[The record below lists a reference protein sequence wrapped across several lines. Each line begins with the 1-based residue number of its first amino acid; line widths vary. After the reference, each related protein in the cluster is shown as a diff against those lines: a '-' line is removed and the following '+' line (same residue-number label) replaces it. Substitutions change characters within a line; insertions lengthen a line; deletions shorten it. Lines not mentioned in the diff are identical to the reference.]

1 MATPIWPQEG
11 VALDSTGDLVA
22 GSLGAVALG
31 LLSAL
36 PLGANHASVKS
47 LDLSGGAG
55 AIGTINLFYVTGPV
69 FLLLVGWCTED
80 LVGAATIEVGI
91 AGATAALLAQV
102 ANATTVDAD
111 MAWFADNAPSD
122 MEVVSTYGGAFF
134 GGDKTIILTIG
145 GAEIT
150 DGELSFS
157 CFWTPL
163 DTTGNVAAV

>member
-1 MATPIWPQEG
+1 MASPIWPQEG
-11 VALDSTGDLVA
+11 VAINSTGDMVA
-22 GSLGAVALG
+22 GSLAAVAQG

-36 PLGANHASVKS
+36 PLGANHATVQS

-55 AIGTINLFYVTGPV
+55 AIGTIDLFDVTGPV

-134 GGDKTIILTIG
+134 GGDQTIILTIG
-145 GAEIT
+145 AAEIT

-163 DTTGNVAAV
+163 DTTGSVVAS

>member
-1 MATPIWPQEG
+1 MTAIWQLEG
-11 VALDSTGDLVA
+11 VVLDADGDMVA
-22 GSLGAVALG
+22 GSLAAVAQG

-36 PLGANHASVKS
+36 PLGANHATVQS

-55 AIGTINLFYVTGPV
+55 AIGTIDLFDVTGPV
-69 FLLLVGWCTED
+69 FLLIVGWCTED

-91 AGATAALLAQV
+91 VGATAALLAQV

-111 MAWFADNAPSD
+111 MAWFADAVPSD
-122 MEVVSTYGGAFF
+122 MEVVTGYGGAFF
-134 GGDKTIILTIG
+134 GGDQTIILTIG

-163 DTTGNVAAV
+163 AATGNVAAS